1 MRKYRSIFSRLK
13 IMFISSVAMF
23 LSMLIV
29 FSIYA
34 RMNGSSLS
42 REIDQ
47 MKLQYAQSLGPSI
60 PIMKKVIQKYG
71 KVDDNFKEGLNNAIQ
86 YVKNKDLNQLNDE
99 VKGME
104 NDFAKMMKDTQVKN
118 LGKGK
123 K

>member
-1 MRKYRSIFSRLK
+1 
-13 IMFISSVAMF
+13 
-23 LSMLIV
+23 
-29 FSIYA
+29 
-34 RMNGSSLS
+34 MNGSSLS

-47 MKLQYAQSLGPSI
+47 ITLQYAQSLGPSI

-99 VKGME
+99 VKGTE
-104 NDFAKMMKDTQVKN
+104 NDFAKMMKDTQVKD

>member
-29 FSIYA
+29 FSVYA

-60 PIMKKVIQKYG
+60 PIMKEVIQKYG

-99 VKGME
+99 VKGIE
-104 NDFAKMMKDTQVKN
+104 NDFAKMMKDTQVKD

>member
-29 FSIYA
+29 FSVYA

-60 PIMKKVIQKYG
+60 PIMKEVIQKYG

-104 NDFAKMMKDTQVKN
+104 NDFAKMMKDTQVKD